1 MPAGSKRRW
10 RSPAGRRNGRR
21 RRQESSTPA
30 SATERPGWPT
40 STTACTKPPGN
51 RSSAVPPCTGSSARS
66 TSTIW
71 PETTEAHGCREARTR
86 PSRNRGPASTW
97 STEPPGSPWSCWLRP
112 HPSSPPGTGCSWFRP
127 RGLIPARQM
136 TERDRAGQQF
146 TSSGFFVLRTPLLPF
161 EEMAAWSDGLEAV
174 GSLGDPQGLEAAIER
189 DRARLRA
196 RLLAAV
202 TRPEVREAVFVAS
215 PSLDEA
221 LEVWQK
227 EPDSRQGRKLE
238 PAVVSYF
245 SRAAARATPF
255 GLFAGCTTGTI
266 GAQTRLHLQ
275 ARERYQRHSRLD
287 MDYLWALAEA
297 VERDPQLRKI
307 FVYEP
312 NSSLYEAAGRLRLAE
327 ARLGDNGRS
336 YHLVAVDKS
345 PYLTAA
351 LERARGG
358 AALEA
363 VAEVLVV
370 DEISHTEAEEYV
382 AELVDNQLLV
392 TDARPLVTGDE
403 PVHGLVANLS
413 SHAETA
419 QMGERVDEARAAL
432 EAIDAEGLGA
442 SPDRYR
448 AAASVL
454 GELPAPPDL
463 SRLVQV
469 DLVKPA
475 QEATLGSR
483 VISEITRGIR
493 ILQQLAPPSG
503 PDGLSRFREEFS
515 RRYETRE
522 VPLVEA
528 LDEET
533 GIGFERSNSP
543 LAEAS
548 PLLAGLPFRGGD
560 QMARRWT
567 ARDGLLLR
575 KLAQALAE
583 GASEIVLEASD
594 LEALASQ
601 QHRPLPDAFYVT
613 AMVAAESDRAIAQGA
628 FRVLLQYLGGPPGAL
643 LFGRFCHAD
652 QTLHKFVRA
661 YLQAEEAR
669 RPERLFAEIV
679 HLPDGRIGNILC
691 RPVLRDYEIPYLG
704 RSGAPADRQIPV
716 TDLLVSVRDGR
727 IVLRSRRLEREV
739 VPRLTTA
746 HNHDWRNL
754 GVYRFLCALQRQ
766 DVVSALAW
774 DWGPVQDAPF
784 LPRVVS
790 GRLVLCRAR
799 WNATEA
805 ELRALGQARGAGQFA
820 AVQAWRAERRLPRY
834 VGLADR
840 DHELVIDLDNVLSVA
855 ALAHQ
860 LRGRRQAVLVEMF
873 PDPDALCV
881 TGPEGRFVHELVV
894 PFVQAAPPRPEPDIA
909 APKVTTSLARR
920 RFPPGSEWLYAKLYT
935 GAGTADQVLN
945 HVVGPLVR
953 SSLASGAA
961 DAWFFIR
968 YDDPDWHLRL
978 RLHGEPRRLYA
989 EVLPSLEAA
998 AAPLLEA
1005 GQLWRMQLDTYERE
1019 VERYG
1024 GDQGVELA
1032 EQVFAADSEAV
1043 LTIMGLLWGDAG
1055 IDLRC
1060 DDLGLTLQEKRSV
1073 ARRAREGFGREF
1085 GIDGNFRGR
1094 VSERYRAE
1102 RARLEALLDP
1112 GQAPPVP
1119 LAPALEAL
1127 RRRSLQL
1134 APVAAELR
1142 RLGQAGRLSAALT
1155 DIVMSYAHMHVNRL
1169 LRSAQRAQELVL
1181 YELLDRAY
1189 SAQAGRQSVLP

>member
-1 MPAGSKRRW
+1 MPAGSKRQWRW
-10 RSPAGRRNGRR
+10 PAGRRNGRR
-21 RRQESSTPA
+21 QRQESSTPA
-30 SATERPGWPT
+30 SATEQPDWPT
-40 STTACTKPPGN
+40 STTAYTKPPGN

-66 TSTIW
+66 TSTVW
-71 PETTEAHGCREARTR
+71 RETTGPRGCRETRTR
-86 PSRNRGPASTW
+86 PSDRGRGPASSW
-97 STEPPGSPWSCWLRP
+97 STEPPGSPWCCWLRP

-146 TSSGFFVLRTPLLPF
+146 TPSGFFVLRTPLLPF
-161 EEMAAWSDGLEAV
+161 EEMVAWSEGLEAV
-174 GSLGDPQGLEAAIER
+174 GSLGDPRGLEAALER

-196 RLLAAV
+196 RLLALVA
-202 TRPEVREAVFVAS
+202 RPEVREAIFVAS

-221 LEVWQK
+221 LEIWQK
-227 EPDSRQGRKLE
+227 EPDSKQGRKLE
-238 PAVVSYF
+238 PAVVSYV

-255 GLFAGCTTGTI
+255 GLFAGWTTGTI

-363 VAEVLVV
+363 VAEVLVD

-463 SRLVQV
+463 SRLVQ
-469 DLVKPA
+469 
-475 QEATLGSR
+475 
-483 VISEITRGIR
+483 
-493 ILQQLAPPSG
+493 
-503 PDGLSRFREEFS
+503 
-515 RRYETRE
+515 

-754 GVYRFLCALQRQ
+754 CVYRFLCALQRQ

-805 ELRALGQARGAGQFA
+805 EVRALGQARGAGQFA

-860 LRGRRQAVLVEMF
+860 LRGRRQAVLGEMF
-873 PDPDALCV
+873 PD
-881 TGPEGRFVHELVV
+881 H
-894 PFVQAAPPRPEPDIA
+894 
-909 APKVTTSLARR
+909 
-920 RFPPGSEWLYAKLYT
+920 
-935 GAGTADQVLN
+935 
-945 HVVGPLVR
+945 
-953 SSLASGAA
+953 
-961 DAWFFIR
+961 
-968 YDDPDWHLRL
+968 
-978 RLHGEPRRLYA
+978 
-989 EVLPSLEAA
+989 
-998 AAPLLEA
+998 
-1005 GQLWRMQLDTYERE
+1005 
-1019 VERYG
+1019 
-1024 GDQGVELA
+1024 
-1032 EQVFAADSEAV
+1032 
-1043 LTIMGLLWGDAG
+1043 
-1055 IDLRC
+1055 
-1060 DDLGLTLQEKRSV
+1060 
-1073 ARRAREGFGREF
+1073 
-1085 GIDGNFRGR
+1085 
-1094 VSERYRAE
+1094 
-1102 RARLEALLDP
+1102 
-1112 GQAPPVP
+1112 
-1119 LAPALEAL
+1119 
-1127 RRRSLQL
+1127 
-1134 APVAAELR
+1134 
-1142 RLGQAGRLSAALT
+1142 
-1155 DIVMSYAHMHVNRL
+1155 
-1169 LRSAQRAQELVL
+1169 
-1181 YELLDRAY
+1181 
-1189 SAQAGRQSVLP
+1189 

>member
-1 MPAGSKRRW
+1 MSATGPASNSPRRGSSSCGRRCCRSRRW
-10 RSPAGRRNGRR
+10 RPGVRDWRPSARSVTPGAWKRPSSGTGTGSGPAFWRWSPVPRSEMRSSSPHRAWTRPSSCGRRNRTASKAASSSPPWCRTSAGRR
-21 RRQESSTPA
+21 
-30 SATERPGWPT
+30 PGP
-40 STTACTKPPGN
+40 
-51 RSSAVPPCTGSSARS
+51 
-66 TSTIW
+66 
-71 PETTEAHGCREARTR
+71 
-86 PSRNRGPASTW
+86 
-97 STEPPGSPWSCWLRP
+97 
-112 HPSSPPGTGCSWFRP
+112 
-127 RGLIPARQM
+127 
-136 TERDRAGQQF
+136 
-146 TSSGFFVLRTPLLPF
+146 
-161 EEMAAWSDGLEAV
+161 
-174 GSLGDPQGLEAAIER
+174 
-189 DRARLRA
+189 
-196 RLLAAV
+196 
-202 TRPEVREAVFVAS
+202 
-215 PSLDEA
+215 
-221 LEVWQK
+221 
-227 EPDSRQGRKLE
+227 
-238 PAVVSYF
+238 
-245 SRAAARATPF
+245 TPF
-255 GLFAGCTTGTI
+255 GLFAGWTTGTI
-266 GAQTRLHLQ
+266 DAQTRLRLQ

-287 MDYLWALAEA
+287 TDYLWALAEA

-327 ARLGDNGRS
+327 ARLGDDGRS
-336 YHLVAVDKS
+336 YHLVAVDKT

-351 LERARGG
+351 LERAQGG

-363 VAEVLVV
+363 VAEVLV
-370 DEISHTEAEEYV
+370 DGEISQAEAEEYV
-382 AELVDNQLLV
+382 AELADNQLLV

-413 SHAETA
+413 THAETA

-448 AAASVL
+448 AVASVL
-454 GELPAPPDL
+454 GELPAQPGL

-475 QEATLGSR
+475 QEATLGRR
-483 VISEITRGIR
+483 VVSELARGVR
-493 ILQQLAPPSG
+493 ILHQLAPAQG

-522 VPLVEA
+522 IPLVEA
-528 LDEET
+528 LDEEI

-548 PLLAGLPFRGGD
+548 PLLAGLPFRAGD
-560 QMARRWT
+560 QEARRWS
-567 ARDGLLLR
+567 ARDASLLR

-583 GASEIVLEASD
+583 GATQIALEASD
-594 LEALASQ
+594 LEALASEQ
-601 QHRPLPDAFYVT
+601 RPPLPDAFYVMAT
-613 AMVAAESDRAIAQGA
+613 VAAESDQAIAQGR
-628 FRVLLQYLGGPPGAL
+628 FRVFLQGLYGPSGAVLL
-643 LFGRFCHAD
+643 GRFCHAD

-661 YLQAEEAR
+661 HLQAEEAR

-679 HLPDGRIGNILC
+679 HLPEGRIGNILC

-704 RSGAPADRQIPV
+704 RSGAPADHQIPV
-716 TDLLVSVRDGR
+716 TDLLVSVHDGR
-727 IVLRSRRLEREV
+727 IVLRSRRHGREV
-739 VPRLTTA
+739 MPRLTTA
-746 HNHDWRNL
+746 HNYDWRSL
-754 GVYRFLCALQRQ
+754 GLYRFLCALQHQ
-766 DVVSALAW
+766 DLAAGLTW
-774 DWGPVQDAPF
+774 DWGPLQDSPF

-799 WNATEA
+799 WNVTEA
-805 ELRALGQARGAGQFA
+805 ELRALGQTSGADQFA
-820 AVQAWRAERRLPRY
+820 AVQEWRAQRRLPRY
-834 VGLADR
+834 VALADR
-840 DHELVIDLDNVLSVA
+840 DNELVIDLDNVLSVA

-894 PFVQAAPPRPEPDIA
+894 PFVQVAPSRPETNNAAPA
-909 APKVTTSLARR
+909 ATRSLVRR

-945 HVVGPLVR
+945 HLVGPLVR
-953 SSLASGAA
+953 SCLASGAA

-968 YDDPDWHLRL
+968 YADPDWHLRL
-978 RLHGEPRRLYA
+978 RLHGEPRRLHA
-989 EVLPSLEAA
+989 EALPSLEAA

-1005 GQLWRMQLDTYERE
+1005 GQLWRVQLDTYERE

-1024 GDQGVELA
+1024 GDRGVELA

-1043 LTIMGLLWGDAG
+1043 LAIMGPLSGDTG
-1055 IDLRC
+1055 LDLRWHVAIRGMDLLF
-1060 DDLGLTLQEKRSV
+1060 DDLGLTLQEKRSA
-1073 ARRAREGFGREF
+1073 ARQARAGFGREF
-1085 GIDGNFRGR
+1085 GIDGNFRSQ
-1094 VSERYRAE
+1094 VSQRYRAE

-1112 GQAPPVP
+1112 GQALPAP
-1119 LAPALEAL
+1119 LAVGLEAL

-1134 APVAAELR
+1134 APVTAELR
-1142 RLGQAGRLSAALT
+1142 RLGQAGHLSATLA
-1155 DIVMSYAHMHVNRL
+1155 DIAMSYAHMHVNRL

-1189 SAQAGRQSVLP
+1189 SASAGRQSVSP